1 MCQVFDV
8 HYATF
13 SVAKKEVKLKKPY
26 FIYTY
31 YACNHHKVILK
42 VQIMTL
48 VSVKPVFG
56 ACVKLFSQ
64 MSSKSEANFHCTKLE
79 INVQV
84 VYFVFWSRGL
94 LPFRL

>member
-42 VQIMTL
+42 VQIYVSHEKLLTL
-48 VSVKPVFG
+48 ISVKPVYG
-56 ACVKLFSQ
+56 TCVKQFSQ
-64 MSSKSEANFHCTKLE
+64 MSSKSEANFHCTRLE

-84 VYFVFWSRGL
+84 VYFVF
-94 LPFRL
+94 